1 MWAALRTHWD
11 YFALAFLLGLYVT
24 AALAVIALMLTDS
37 DSDSP
42 SQFTRSIRA
51 IEVPLISRPDSF

>member
-24 AALAVIALMLTDS
+24 AALAVIALMLTL
-37 DSDSP
+37 P
-42 SQFTRSIRA
+42 A
-51 IEVPLISRPDSF
+51 IFNNAGSVSGF